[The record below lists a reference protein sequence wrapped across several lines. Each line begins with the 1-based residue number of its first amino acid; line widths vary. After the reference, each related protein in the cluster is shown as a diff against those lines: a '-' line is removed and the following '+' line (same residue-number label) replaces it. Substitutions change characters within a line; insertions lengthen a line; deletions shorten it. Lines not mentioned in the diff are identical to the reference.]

1 MPTDLLVSIVKAEVE
16 KEMTFSFNS
25 KMSLSGSLHLQQKLI
40 YGDHTV
46 SDSISYRVKIMRAIG
61 QKLMTHSI
69 FTAGESL
76 EQFLKR
82 NAMREK
88 RVWEKVHVHKGI
100 KTKDPNS
107 SDLLPRS
114 ELHGPLGWFYKVTV
128 DRLTKKVHCNCECFN
143 TWATCIHVVL
153 FNLIE
158 FKTFPPLK
166 MRKADGTK
174 WKTVSEKLRRNV
186 FCRTIFDQDKK
197 DECAYHQ
204 NYIAFFSPLDPQFYD
219 YLQPMST

>member
-1 MPTDLLVSIVKAEVE
+1 
-16 KEMTFSFNS
+16 MT
-25 KMSLSGSLHLQQKLI
+25 
-40 YGDHTV
+40 
-46 SDSISYRVKIMRAIG
+46 DSISYRVKIMRAIG
-61 QKLMTHSI
+61 QKLKTHSI

-88 RVWEKVHVHKGI
+88 RVWKKVHVHERI
-100 KTKDPNS
+100 KKKESNS
-107 SDLLPRS
+107 SELPPRS

-143 TWATCIHVVL
+143 TWAPCIHVVL

-158 FKTFPPLK
+158 FKAFPPLK

-174 WKTVSEKLRRNV
+174 WKTISEKLRQNV
-186 FCRTIFDQDKK
+186 FCRTIFEEDKK
-197 DECAYHQ
+197 DECDYHQ
-204 NYIAFFSPLDPQFYD
+204 SYVYIAFFSPLDPQFYD
-219 YLQPMST
+219 SLQVCS